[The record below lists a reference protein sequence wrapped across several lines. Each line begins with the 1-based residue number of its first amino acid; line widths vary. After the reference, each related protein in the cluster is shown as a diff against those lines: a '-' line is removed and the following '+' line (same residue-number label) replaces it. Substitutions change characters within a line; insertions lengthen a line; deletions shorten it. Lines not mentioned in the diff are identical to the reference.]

1 MPGRAAW
8 RAGLHLVTQVVDE
21 ICDIFR
27 ELGFTRAV
35 GPEVEN
41 ERYNFFALNFPRDHP
56 ALDAQDSFY
65 VGPDLLLRTHT
76 SPVQIRTLERYP
88 PPIRVVIPGQVYRRD
103 PFDASHSPVFQQIEG
118 LAVDEGITFVD
129 FKATLATFARRF
141 FTADTRVR
149 FRPSFFPFT
158 EPSAE
163 MDVQCQI
170 CGGVGCPTCK
180 QTGWME
186 ILGSGMVHP
195 AVLDNCGVDSER
207 FTGFAW
213 GMGPERIAMSRHGIP
228 DIRLLFENDVRFLS
242 QFAGG
247 AR

>member
-1 MPGRAAW
+1 MRF
-8 RAGLHLVTQVVDE
+8 LVYS
-21 ICDIFR
+21 CDSRRPLFFFFLMIRRPPRSTLFPYTTLFR
-27 ELGFTRAV
+27 S
-35 GPEVEN
+35 N
-41 ERYNFFALNFPRDHP
+41 NFFALNFPRDHP

-65 VGPDLLLRTHT
+65 LGEDLLLRTHT

-103 PFDASHSPVFQQIEG
+103 PFDASHSPVFEQLAG
-118 LAVDEGITFVD
+118 LGVDDGITFVD

-170 CGGVGCPTCK
+170 CGGTGGGCATCK

-195 AVLDNCGVDSER
+195 AVLENCGVDSER
-207 FTGFAW
+207 YTGFAW
-213 GMGPERIAMSRHGIP
+213 GMGPARIAMTRHGIP
-228 DIRLLFENDVRFLS
+228 DIRLLYESDVRFLA

-247 AR
+247 TR